1 MRLQHLRGMAR
12 LTDSR
17 QLSNDMDEDIFDTFF
32 PPMDGDGLPGE
43 PFGNMQSP
51 PPGDLDFSSNYPFDT
66 SHTSG
71 SYSRLNSLSSS
82 HPPATTGQS
91 SAYGNHSSGTATN
104 KSSATMHFDSQVD
117 FNETPLLNQQPLALG
132 YYVSTIGTLNPLPA
146 WMMND
151 GRPSSASRSSSVF
164 KATLYV
170 NVPNAQHSDDMLF
183 GQNHDQ
189 KSIHPLDSNYTYV
202 ILRFAVVVP
211 RFSSCACAS
220 RHVLEG
226 YHRLSWLLIDAK
238 TNERASCLPIHVE
251 RLLKLYHAFV
261 KFV

>member
-1 MRLQHLRGMAR
+1 
-12 LTDSR
+12 
-17 QLSNDMDEDIFDTFF
+17 
-32 PPMDGDGLPGE
+32 MDGDGLPGE
-43 PFGNMQSP
+43 PFGNMPSP

-66 SHTSG
+66 SHTNG

-82 HPPATTGQS
+82 HPHTTSQ
-91 SAYGNHSSGTATN
+91 SAYGNLPSSTAAN
-104 KSSATMHFDSQVD
+104 KSSTSMHFDSQVD
-117 FNETPLLNQQPLALG
+117 FNDTPLLNQQPLALG

-146 WMMND
+146 WMLN
-151 GRPSSASRSSSVF
+151 GKPPALASRSSSVF

-202 ILRFAVVVP
+202 ILRSAVGLLSFVP
-211 RFSSCACAS
+211 RDSHRARVCSS

-238 TNERASCLPIHVE
+238 TNERASCLPVHVE

>member
-1 MRLQHLRGMAR
+1 MAR

-17 QLSNDMDEDIFDTFF
+17 QLSNDIDEDLFDAFF

-43 PFGNMQSP
+43 PFGNMPSP

-66 SHTSG
+66 SHTNG

-82 HPPATTGQS
+82 QPHGTGQ
-91 SAYGNHSSGTATN
+91 SAYGNLASATAAN
-104 KSSATMHFDSQVD
+104 KSSTSMPFDSQVD
-117 FNETPLLNQQPLALG
+117 FNDTPLLNQQPLALG

-146 WMMND
+146 WMLN
-151 GRPSSASRSSSVF
+151 GKPSPPDSRSSSVF

-202 ILRFAVVVP
+202 ILRSAVALG
-211 RFSSCACAS
+211 CAEILTV
-220 RHVLEG
+220 R
-226 YHRLSWLLIDAK
+226 
-238 TNERASCLPIHVE
+238 
-251 RLLKLYHAFV
+251 AFV
-261 KFV
+261 LLDMCSKATIVYRGS